1 MTVKQ
6 TTRKVE
12 FIMSINEIVNE
23 IKRNM
28 YIPKEMEKI
37 LSELSDEELRA
48 VISELTND
56 EYDEL
61 KSKIKN
67 KDLLRRMEAI
77 RGSRCAKPSNRLS
90 NRFGEGFQSSIR
102 YPDKSDDDEPSP

>member
-1 MTVKQ
+1 
-6 TTRKVE
+6 
-12 FIMSINEIVNE
+12 MSINEIINE

-56 EYDEL
+56 EYNEL

-67 KDLLRRMEAI
+67 EDLLRKIEDI
-77 RGSRCAKPSNRLS
+77 RKSRSTKSSNCLS
-90 NRFGEGFQSSIR
+90 NRFNTEIQSPSHCL
-102 YPDKSDDDEPSP
+102 DKSDDNEPSP

>member
-12 FIMSINEIVNE
+12 FIMSINEIINA

-37 LSELSDEELRA
+37 LSELSDEELGRVKSA
-48 VISELTND
+48 LTDD
-56 EYDEL
+56 EYNEL

-67 KDLLRRMEAI
+67 EDLLRRMEAI
-77 RGSRCAKPSNRLS
+77 RGSRPTKPNNCSSKNFDVESELS
-90 NRFGEGFQSSIR
+90 IH
-102 YPDKSDDDEPSP
+102 YPDKSDDNEPSP

>member
-12 FIMSINEIVNE
+12 FIMSINEIINA

-37 LSELSDEELRA
+37 LSELSD
-48 VISELTND
+48 D
-56 EYDEL
+56 EYNEL

-67 KDLLRRMEAI
+67 EDLLQKIEDI
-77 RGSRCAKPSNRLS
+77 RKSRSTKSIKRSS
-90 NRFGEGFQSSIR
+90 NRFNTEIQSPSHCL
-102 YPDKSDDDEPSP
+102 DKSDDNEPSP

>member
-1 MTVKQ
+1 
-6 TTRKVE
+6 
-12 FIMSINEIVNE
+12 MSINEIINE

-28 YIPKEMEKI
+28 DNPKELEKI

-77 RGSRCAKPSNRLS
+77 RGYDALNLVTACLIGLVRDFNHQ
-90 NRFGEGFQSSIR
+90 FVIR
-102 YPDKSDDDEPSP
+102 INLMMMNPVPDLP